1 MMSSQSLLGA
11 SVFNW
16 PILIL
21 ALIAIALGIKKVIAG
36 YGSKESV
43 AGETGGRFDILLV
56 MGVACLF
63 CGLTGYLFE
72 LYRASASGEIMGNNL
87 FALVC
92 TMTDSTEKTVA
103 FASGLMRCSSVMMV
117 SLFAS
122 MLIAA
127 LWFVAVSAH
136 GDRKKIAKR
145 G

>member
-1 MMSSQSLLGA
+1 MSSQSLLGA

-16 PILIL
+16 PILTLTLIAL
-21 ALIAIALGIKKVIAG
+21 ALGVKKIVSG
-36 YGSKESV
+36 HGSKES
-43 AGETGGRFDILLV
+43 AGGETGGRFTFLLV

-63 CGLTGYLFE
+63 SGLTGYLFE
-72 LYRASASGEIMGNNL
+72 LYRESAKGAIMGNNL

-117 SLFAS
+117 SLFAA

-127 LWFVAVSAH
+127 LWFIAVNVH
-136 GDRKKIAKR
+136 GGQKEIAKQL
-145 G
+145 